1 VTVRG
6 RARSTGW
13 VPFAPVAMVVVH
25 IVCAVGCAAVGAFPP
40 RERAQGHR
48 TAGRVP
54 VGPAHLVRLGS
65 GTAACPVPGGTATRR
80 GDPGR
85 HGAGMTRDSAP
96 AGGAGTPVVTRGVGE
111 AVPGVGGTTTDL
123 APGAGRAV
131 HLAVAGAA
139 IRRRRTAGARSP

>member
-1 VTVRG
+1 MTVRG

-25 IVCAVGCAAVGAFPP
+25 NVCAVVGAFPLAP
-40 RERAQGHR
+40 ALRPLPWHR
-48 TAGRVP
+48 TAGPVP

-85 HGAGMTRDSAP
+85 HGAGTTRDSAP